1 MSQTLAASENL
12 AGAIGQRIR
21 TRVGRRVRNV
31 IVTQDDTSLVVR
43 GRAASYHAWQ
53 LVIAEC
59 QAALSEVDDLRLDC
73 VLRVEQ
79 RK

>member
-1 MSQTLAASENL
+1 MSQTLAARENL
-12 AGAIGQRIR
+12 AGAIGRRIR
-21 TRVGRRVRNV
+21 TRVGRRVCNV
-31 IVTQDDTSLVVR
+31 IVMHDDHSLLVR

-59 QAALSEVDDLRLDC
+59 RAALADVDDLRLDC
-73 VLRVEQ
+73 VFCVEQ

>member
-1 MSQTLAASENL
+1 VSPTQEAGENL

-21 TRVGRRVRNV
+21 TRVGRRVCNV
-31 IVTQDDTSLVVR
+31 MVMQDDHAIVVR

-59 QAALSEVDDLRLDC
+59 RAALADVDDLRLDC
-73 VLRVEQ
+73 VFRVELRQ
-79 RK
+79 

>member
-1 MSQTLAASENL
+1 MSQTLTACENL
-12 AGAIGQRIR
+12 AGAIGRRIR
-21 TRVGRRVRNV
+21 TRVGRRVCNV
-31 IVTQDDTSLVVR
+31 IVMQDDNSLVVR

-59 QAALSEVDDLRLDC
+59 RAALSGVDNLRLDC
-73 VLRVEQ
+73 ILRVEQ